1 MVKRP
6 VRKENPSVK
15 KLPNERN
22 HLSDANSQ
30 GPAWKFSLFDP
41 EGPFGDGHD
50 KLDRSTVVDEI
61 LPKLKS
67 FESMTWTQ
75 IMQSGSHPISCD
87 RLCKEAE
94 HRLEARSL
102 DDNDEVFSLRLSG
115 RNRIF
120 GIRQNDCLQILWWD
134 PDHKVCPS
142 QLKHT

>member
-1 MVKRP
+1 MVKKP

-15 KLPNERN
+15 KQPHERN
-22 HLSDANSQ
+22 HLPDANNR
-30 GPAWKFSLFDP
+30 PAWKFSLFDP

-61 LPKLKS
+61 LPKLRS

-87 RLCKEAE
+87 RLCKEAKD
-94 HRLEARSL
+94 RLEARSL

-120 GIRQNDCLQILWWD
+120 GIRQTDCLQILWWD